1 MTQEQFEALGID
13 RTLAKKAAEESAKE
27 LNDYVKKESY
37 DQLDQEKKQLETSVA
52 DHKKQLEDLK
62 KTAGDNAALT
72 QQIADFQTQ
81 MQQKEADHQKEIKDL
96 KLTSAIKMAVAA
108 SAQDGDLVAGLIA
121 RDKLILG
128 DDGKV
133 TGLDEQVK
141 ALKESKPFLF
151 KQEEKPNPKRGFFPL
166 GGKQLEDLK
175 KTAGDNAALT
185 QQIADFQT
193 QMQQKEADHQ
203 KEIKDLKLTSAIKMA
218 VAASAQDGDLVAGLI
233 ARDKLILGDD
243 GKVTGLDEQVKAL
256 KESKPFLFKQ
266 EEKPNP
272 KRGFFPLGGKQ
283 PDGGKDGNEG
293 HMTMKEAIAAK
304 LNLGAEG
311 KE

>member
-1 MTQEQFEALGID
+1 MTKEQFEALGID
-13 RTLAKKAAEESAKE
+13 KALAKKAADESAKE
-27 LNDYVKKESY
+27 LEGYVTKESF
-37 DQLDQEKKQLETSVA
+37 QQMEQEKKQLETSVA

-62 KTAGDNAALT
+62 KAAGDNAALT

-81 MQQKEADHQKEIKDL
+81 MQQKETEHQKEIKDL
-96 KLTSAIKMAVAA
+96 KLTSAIKMSIAA
-108 SAQDGDLVAGLIA
+108 SAQDGDLVAGLIN

-128 DDGKV
+128 DDGKI

-151 KQEEKPNPKRGFFPL
+151 KQEEKPN
-166 GGKQLEDLK
+166 
-175 KTAGDNAALT
+175 
-185 QQIADFQT
+185 
-193 QMQQKEADHQ
+193 
-203 KEIKDLKLTSAIKMA
+203 S
-218 VAASAQDGDLVAGLI
+218 
-233 ARDKLILGDD
+233 
-243 GKVTGLDEQVKAL
+243 
-256 KESKPFLFKQ
+256 
-266 EEKPNP
+266 

-283 PDGGKDGNEG
+283 PDSGKDGNEG

>member
-13 RTLAKKAAEESAKE
+13 RSLAKKAAEESTKE
-27 LNDYVKKESY
+27 LDGYVKKESY

-128 DDGKV
+128 DDGK
-133 TGLDEQVK
+133 
-141 ALKESKPFLF
+141 
-151 KQEEKPNPKRGFFPL
+151 
-166 GGKQLEDLK
+166 
-175 KTAGDNAALT
+175 
-185 QQIADFQT
+185 I
-193 QMQQKEADHQ
+193 
-203 KEIKDLKLTSAIKMA
+203 
-218 VAASAQDGDLVAGLI
+218 
-233 ARDKLILGDD
+233 
-243 GKVTGLDEQVKAL
+243 TGLDEQVKAL

-283 PDGGKDGNEG
+283 PDSGKDG

>member
-13 RTLAKKAAEESAKE
+13 RTLAKKAAEESTKE
-27 LNDYVKKESY
+27 LDGYVKKESY

-81 MQQKEADHQKEIKDL
+81 MQQKETEHQKEIKDL
-96 KLTSAIKMAVAA
+96 KLTSAIKMSIAA
-108 SAQDGDLVAGLIA
+108 SAQDGDLVAGLIN

-128 DDGKV
+128 DDGKI

-151 KQEEKPNPKRGFFPL
+151 KQEEKPNL
-166 GGKQLEDLK
+166 
-175 KTAGDNAALT
+175 
-185 QQIADFQT
+185 
-193 QMQQKEADHQ
+193 
-203 KEIKDLKLTSAIKMA
+203 
-218 VAASAQDGDLVAGLI
+218 
-233 ARDKLILGDD
+233 
-243 GKVTGLDEQVKAL
+243 
-256 KESKPFLFKQ
+256 
-266 EEKPNP
+266 

-283 PDGGKDGNEG
+283 PDSGKDGNEG

>member
-13 RTLAKKAAEESAKE
+13 RTLAKKAAEESTKE
-27 LNDYVKKESY
+27 LDDYVKKETY

-81 MQQKEADHQKEIKDL
+81 MQQKETEHQKEIKDL
-96 KLTSAIKMAVAA
+96 KLTSAIKMSIAA
-108 SAQDGDLVAGLIA
+108 SAQDGDLVAGLIN

-128 DDGKV
+128 DDGKI

-141 ALKESKPFLF
+141 ALKESRPFLF

-166 GGKQLEDLK
+166 GGKQ
-175 KTAGDNAALT
+175 
-185 QQIADFQT
+185 Q
-193 QMQQKEADHQ
+193 
-203 KEIKDLKLTSAIKMA
+203 
-218 VAASAQDGDLVAGLI
+218 
-233 ARDKLILGDD
+233 
-243 GKVTGLDEQVKAL
+243 
-256 KESKPFLFKQ
+256 
-266 EEKPNP
+266 
-272 KRGFFPLGGKQ
+272 Q
-283 PDGGKDGNEG
+283 PDNGNEG

>member
-13 RTLAKKAAEESAKE
+13 RSLAKKAAEESTKE
-27 LNDYVKKESY
+27 LDGYVKKESY
-37 DQLDQEKKQLETSVA
+37 DQLNQEKKQLETSVA

-81 MQQKEADHQKEIKDL
+81 MQQKETEHQKEIKDL
-96 KLTSAIKMAVAA
+96 KLTSAIKMSIAA
-108 SAQDGDLVAGLIA
+108 SAQDGDLVAGLIN

-128 DDGKV
+128 DDGK
-133 TGLDEQVK
+133 
-141 ALKESKPFLF
+141 
-151 KQEEKPNPKRGFFPL
+151 
-166 GGKQLEDLK
+166 
-175 KTAGDNAALT
+175 
-185 QQIADFQT
+185 I
-193 QMQQKEADHQ
+193 
-203 KEIKDLKLTSAIKMA
+203 
-218 VAASAQDGDLVAGLI
+218 
-233 ARDKLILGDD
+233 
-243 GKVTGLDEQVKAL
+243 TGLDEQVKAL

-283 PDGGKDGNEG
+283 PDSGKDGNEG

>member
-1 MTQEQFEALGID
+1 MTQEQFEALGLD
-13 RTLAKKAAEESAKE
+13 KNLAKKAAEESSKE
-27 LNDYVKKESY
+27 LEGYVKKESY
-37 DQLDQEKKQLETSVA
+37 DQIDQEKKQLEASLT

-62 KTAGDNAALT
+62 KTAGDNADLT
-72 QQIADFQTQ
+72 KQIADFQTQ

-96 KLTSAIKMAVAA
+96 KLTNAIKIAVAA

-166 GGKQLEDLK
+166 
-175 KTAGDNAALT
+175 
-185 QQIADFQT
+185 
-193 QMQQKEADHQ
+193 
-203 KEIKDLKLTSAIKMA
+203 S
-218 VAASAQDGDLVAGLI
+218 
-233 ARDKLILGDD
+233 
-243 GKVTGLDEQVKAL
+243 
-256 KESKPFLFKQ
+256 
-266 EEKPNP
+266 
-272 KRGFFPLGGKQ
+272 GKQ

-304 LNLGAEG
+304 LNLMGAEG

>member
-13 RTLAKKAAEESAKE
+13 RTLAKKAAEESTKE
-27 LNDYVKKESY
+27 LDGYVKKESY

-81 MQQKEADHQKEIKDL
+81 MQQKETEHQKEIKDL
-96 KLTSAIKMAVAA
+96 KLTSAIKMSIAA
-108 SAQDGDLVAGLIA
+108 SAQDGDLVAGLIN

-128 DDGKV
+128 DDGK
-133 TGLDEQVK
+133 
-141 ALKESKPFLF
+141 
-151 KQEEKPNPKRGFFPL
+151 
-166 GGKQLEDLK
+166 
-175 KTAGDNAALT
+175 
-185 QQIADFQT
+185 I
-193 QMQQKEADHQ
+193 
-203 KEIKDLKLTSAIKMA
+203 
-218 VAASAQDGDLVAGLI
+218 
-233 ARDKLILGDD
+233 
-243 GKVTGLDEQVKAL
+243 TGLDEQVKAL

-283 PDGGKDGNEG
+283 PDSGKDGNEG
-293 HMTMKEAIAAK
+293 RMTMKEAIAAK

>member
-13 RTLAKKAAEESAKE
+13 RSLAKKAAEESTKE
-27 LNDYVKKESY
+27 LDGYVKKESY

-81 MQQKEADHQKEIKDL
+81 MQQKETEHQKEIKDL
-96 KLTSAIKMAVAA
+96 KLTSAIKMSIAA
-108 SAQDGDLVAGLIA
+108 SAQDGDLVAGLIN

-128 DDGKV
+128 DDGK
-133 TGLDEQVK
+133 
-141 ALKESKPFLF
+141 
-151 KQEEKPNPKRGFFPL
+151 
-166 GGKQLEDLK
+166 
-175 KTAGDNAALT
+175 
-185 QQIADFQT
+185 I
-193 QMQQKEADHQ
+193 
-203 KEIKDLKLTSAIKMA
+203 
-218 VAASAQDGDLVAGLI
+218 
-233 ARDKLILGDD
+233 
-243 GKVTGLDEQVKAL
+243 TGLDEQVKAL

-283 PDGGKDGNEG
+283 PDSGKDGNEG

>member
-1 MTQEQFEALGID
+1 MTQEQFETLGID
-13 RTLAKKAAEESAKE
+13 RSLAKKAAEESTKE
-27 LNDYVKKESY
+27 LDGYVKKESY

-166 GGKQLEDLK
+166 GGKQ
-175 KTAGDNAALT
+175 
-185 QQIADFQT
+185 
-193 QMQQKEADHQ
+193 
-203 KEIKDLKLTSAIKMA
+203 
-218 VAASAQDGDLVAGLI
+218 
-233 ARDKLILGDD
+233 
-243 GKVTGLDEQVKAL
+243 
-256 KESKPFLFKQ
+256 
-266 EEKPNP
+266 
-272 KRGFFPLGGKQ
+272 
-283 PDGGKDGNEG
+283 PDSGKDGNEG

>member
-13 RTLAKKAAEESAKE
+13 RSLAKKAAEESTKE
-27 LNDYVKKESY
+27 LDGYVKKESY

-52 DHKKQLEDLK
+52 DHK
-62 KTAGDNAALT
+62 
-72 QQIADFQTQ
+72 
-81 MQQKEADHQKEIKDL
+81 
-96 KLTSAIKMAVAA
+96 
-108 SAQDGDLVAGLIA
+108 
-121 RDKLILG
+121 
-128 DDGKV
+128 
-133 TGLDEQVK
+133 
-141 ALKESKPFLF
+141 
-151 KQEEKPNPKRGFFPL
+151 
-166 GGKQLEDLK
+166 KQLEDLK

>member
-13 RTLAKKAAEESAKE
+13 RSLAKKAAEESTKE
-27 LNDYVKKESY
+27 LDGYVKKESY

-128 DDGKV
+128 DDGK
-133 TGLDEQVK
+133 
-141 ALKESKPFLF
+141 
-151 KQEEKPNPKRGFFPL
+151 
-166 GGKQLEDLK
+166 
-175 KTAGDNAALT
+175 
-185 QQIADFQT
+185 I
-193 QMQQKEADHQ
+193 
-203 KEIKDLKLTSAIKMA
+203 
-218 VAASAQDGDLVAGLI
+218 
-233 ARDKLILGDD
+233 
-243 GKVTGLDEQVKAL
+243 TGLDEQVKAL

-283 PDGGKDGNEG
+283 PDSGKDGNEG
-293 HMTMKEAIAAK
+293 RMTMKEAIAAK

>member
-13 RTLAKKAAEESAKE
+13 RSLAKKAAEESTKE
-27 LNDYVKKESY
+27 LDGYVKKESY

-128 DDGKV
+128 DDGK
-133 TGLDEQVK
+133 
-141 ALKESKPFLF
+141 
-151 KQEEKPNPKRGFFPL
+151 
-166 GGKQLEDLK
+166 
-175 KTAGDNAALT
+175 
-185 QQIADFQT
+185 I
-193 QMQQKEADHQ
+193 
-203 KEIKDLKLTSAIKMA
+203 
-218 VAASAQDGDLVAGLI
+218 
-233 ARDKLILGDD
+233 
-243 GKVTGLDEQVKAL
+243 TGLDEQVKAL

-283 PDGGKDGNEG
+283 PDSGKDGNEG
-293 HMTMKEAIAAK
+293 YMTMKEAIAAK

>member
-13 RTLAKKAAEESAKE
+13 RSLAKKAAEESTKE
-27 LNDYVKKESY
+27 LDGYVKKESY

-62 KTAGDNAALT
+62 KAAGDNAALT

-81 MQQKEADHQKEIKDL
+81 MQQKETEHQKEIKDL
-96 KLTSAIKMAVAA
+96 KLTSAIKMSIAA
-108 SAQDGDLVAGLIA
+108 SAQDGDLVAGLIN

-128 DDGKV
+128 DDG
-133 TGLDEQVK
+133 
-141 ALKESKPFLF
+141 
-151 KQEEKPNPKRGFFPL
+151 R
-166 GGKQLEDLK
+166 
-175 KTAGDNAALT
+175 
-185 QQIADFQT
+185 I
-193 QMQQKEADHQ
+193 
-203 KEIKDLKLTSAIKMA
+203 
-218 VAASAQDGDLVAGLI
+218 
-233 ARDKLILGDD
+233 
-243 GKVTGLDEQVKAL
+243 TGLDEQVKAL

-283 PDGGKDGNEG
+283 PDSGKDGNEG

>member
-13 RTLAKKAAEESAKE
+13 RSLAKKAAEESTKE
-27 LNDYVKKESY
+27 LDGYVKKESY

-81 MQQKEADHQKEIKDL
+81 MQQKETEHQKEIKDL
-96 KLTSAIKMAVAA
+96 KLTSAIKMSIAA
-108 SAQDGDLVAGLIA
+108 SAQDGDLVAGLIN

-128 DDGKV
+128 DDGKI

-151 KQEEKPNPKRGFFPL
+151 KQEEKPN
-166 GGKQLEDLK
+166 
-175 KTAGDNAALT
+175 
-185 QQIADFQT
+185 
-193 QMQQKEADHQ
+193 
-203 KEIKDLKLTSAIKMA
+203 S
-218 VAASAQDGDLVAGLI
+218 
-233 ARDKLILGDD
+233 
-243 GKVTGLDEQVKAL
+243 
-256 KESKPFLFKQ
+256 
-266 EEKPNP
+266 

-283 PDGGKDGNEG
+283 PDSGKDGNEG

>member
-1 MTQEQFEALGID
+1 MTQEQFEALGLD
-13 RTLAKKAAEESAKE
+13 KNLAKKAAEESTKE
-27 LNDYVKKESY
+27 LDGYVKKESY

-96 KLTSAIKMAVAA
+96 KLT
-108 SAQDGDLVAGLIA
+108 
-121 RDKLILG
+121 
-128 DDGKV
+128 
-133 TGLDEQVK
+133 
-141 ALKESKPFLF
+141 
-151 KQEEKPNPKRGFFPL
+151 N
-166 GGKQLEDLK
+166 
-175 KTAGDNAALT
+175 
-185 QQIADFQT
+185 
-193 QMQQKEADHQ
+193 
-203 KEIKDLKLTSAIKMA
+203 AIKMA

-283 PDGGKDGNEG
+283 PDGGKDDNEG

>member
-13 RTLAKKAAEESAKE
+13 RSLAKKAAEESTKE
-27 LNDYVKKESY
+27 LDGYVKKESY

-62 KTAGDNAALT
+62 KTAGDNATLT

-133 TGLDEQVK
+133 AGLDEQVK

-166 GGKQLEDLK
+166 GGKQS
-175 KTAGDNAALT
+175 G
-185 QQIADFQT
+185 
-193 QMQQKEADHQ
+193 
-203 KEIKDLKLTSAIKMA
+203 S
-218 VAASAQDGDLVAGLI
+218 
-233 ARDKLILGDD
+233 
-243 GKVTGLDEQVKAL
+243 
-256 KESKPFLFKQ
+256 
-266 EEKPNP
+266 
-272 KRGFFPLGGKQ
+272 
-283 PDGGKDGNEG
+283 GKDGNED

>member
-1 MTQEQFEALGID
+1 MTQEQFEALGLD
-13 RTLAKKAAEESAKE
+13 KNLAKKAAEESSKE
-27 LNDYVKKESY
+27 LEGYVKKESY
-37 DQLDQEKKQLETSVA
+37 DQVDQEKKQLEASLT

-62 KTAGDNAALT
+62 KTAGDNADLT
-72 QQIADFQTQ
+72 KQIADFQTQ
-81 MQQKEADHQKEIKDL
+81 MQQKETEHQKEIKDL
-96 KLTSAIKMAVAA
+96 KLTSAIKMSIAA
-108 SAQDGDLVAGLIA
+108 SAQDGDLVAGLIN

-128 DDGKV
+128 DDGKI

-151 KQEEKPNPKRGFFPL
+151 K
-166 GGKQLEDLK
+166 
-175 KTAGDNAALT
+175 
-185 QQIADFQT
+185 
-193 QMQQKEADHQ
+193 
-203 KEIKDLKLTSAIKMA
+203 
-218 VAASAQDGDLVAGLI
+218 
-233 ARDKLILGDD
+233 
-243 GKVTGLDEQVKAL
+243 
-256 KESKPFLFKQ
+256 

-283 PDGGKDGNEG
+283 PDSGKDGNEG